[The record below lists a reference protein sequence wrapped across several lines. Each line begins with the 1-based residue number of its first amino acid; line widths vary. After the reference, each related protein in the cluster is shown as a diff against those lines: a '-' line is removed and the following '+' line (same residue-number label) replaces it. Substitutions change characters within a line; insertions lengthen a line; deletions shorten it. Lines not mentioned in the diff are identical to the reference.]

1 MNLNIISAGAGSGKT
16 YRLTHELV
24 ALLKGDIR
32 ASGIIAT
39 TFTNKAAA
47 ELQERVRIKLLE
59 EGMFDQADQ
68 VSSALIGTV
77 HSLGVRL
84 LRRFA
89 FEMGVSPQV
98 DIIADE
104 DHQIFFNQS
113 LSMVLTEDRVQAIE
127 RLVARF
133 NLADG
138 KYEWRSDLRNLIDIA
153 RTNGFDADRI
163 RASRDRSIAEFFAYL
178 DPVSDK
184 PAREWDEE
192 LARRIEEAIDA
203 LSASSDETKTT
214 RTGLETLQG
223 LQWEWKRK
231 KEWSWHHWAR
241 IGKLK
246 VSVKSRPLIEEL
258 VNFAQDHEAH
268 PHFRQEWKA
277 FVTHLFDLA
286 VEAVA
291 EYDRFK
297 KERGLID
304 YTDMEVLVSQMLE
317 REDVRSILSEE
328 LDLLMVDEFQDTSP
342 IQLDIFLKLSRLV
355 KMAIWVGDPKQS
367 IYGFRGAE
375 PRLMQ
380 AIIQHTGGVK
390 PENIQRQSWRSRQQ
404 LVHLTNALFTKA
416 FPELPEEQVALDS
429 ARATRE
435 TEPPE
440 AGTALLHWYVDFDE
454 GKRVPGRAWFSRAIA
469 ELLYQRLDEGL
480 MIKPKEET
488 NWRRA
493 RPGDVAILCRTNRN
507 AVEMAHALHESGL
520 KASIA
525 RAGLMHTAEGKLVN
539 ACLRFLLSE
548 EDSLAIA
555 ELLLLASDWPLEEI
569 VEDRFDFLEK
579 KDQGIDPGLWG
590 LTDAFIEKIKAL
602 RDRQQDLSASETVN
616 LVLDELQLRRIAVQ
630 MGKVEQR
637 LANLEEFRR
646 LALQYEDGCQRLHT
660 AASLGGFLLGLA
672 RLQEKVEDWQGLGQ
686 GEDAVQVM
694 TYHKSKG
701 LEWPVVICHDLDQ
714 KLRTSPWGMEV
725 LPESEKINLEQVLA
739 NRWIRYW
746 VNPYG
751 RQAARTP
758 ITQKLEVSPLMDD
771 QRIQAL
777 AEEAR
782 LLYVGITRARDYL
795 VLPQKVKQS
804 TLWLNRVW
812 QEGEENLPTLDH
824 QSPESPFEWKG
835 EVLPKETRWAFFGQ
849 DIALRTPARETASL
863 LPPPEGRS
871 PHATLYLHENEF
883 FPGRQFRIR
892 ECHLSTYA
900 QSPFPAEAR
909 SDYPLKKAIN
919 AFLTAYQADYSDRV
933 VDEISR
939 QLLTN
944 FQQEESE
951 APALQHIGKTFFQ
964 YLKDQFSPI
973 RDLRKR
979 RVQFQ
984 DGDRIFRGIVDLA
997 LETEQEWLLVQTAV
1011 RDPGSKSLSEAAAGE
1026 AGRCWLLSHAW
1037 KREHPDKK
1045 FRTFVHYPLSCSVAE
1060 LELEPI
1066 SFQTTLDL

>member
-24 ALLKGDIR
+24 ELLKGDIR

-59 EGMFDQADQ
+59 EGMFEQADQ
-68 VSSALIGTV
+68 ISSALIGTV

-113 LSMVLTEDRVQAIE
+113 LSMVLTEERVRAIE

-138 KYEWRSDLRNLIDIA
+138 KYEWRFDLRKLIDIA

-163 RASRDRSIAEFFAYL
+163 RASRDRSIDEFFAYL
-178 DPVSDK
+178 DPPSERS
-184 PAREWDEE
+184 AEAWDEE
-192 LARRIEEAIDA
+192 LAHRIDEALQA
-203 LSASSDETKTT
+203 LGSSQDETKVT
-214 RTGLETLQG
+214 RGGLETLQS
-223 LQWEWKRK
+223 LQWEWKRRH
-231 KEWSWHHWAR
+231 EWSWHHWAR

-246 VSVKSRPLIEEL
+246 VAVKSRPLIEEL
-258 VNFAQDHEAH
+258 LGFARQHESH
-268 PHFRQEWKA
+268 PRFREEWKA
-277 FVTHLFDLA
+277 FITYLFDLA
-286 VEAVA
+286 IEAVA

-304 YTDMEVLVSQMLE
+304 YTDMEVLVSRMLD

-355 KMAIWVGDPKQS
+355 KKAIWVGDPKQS
-367 IYGFRGAE
+367 IYGFRGAD

-380 AIIQHTGGVK
+380 AIIQNTGGVK
-390 PENIQRQSWRSRQQ
+390 PENIQRKSWRSRRA
-404 LVHLTNALFTKA
+404 LVHLTNALFTRA
-416 FPELPEEQVALDS
+416 FPDLPEEQVALES
-429 ARATRE
+429 ARASRE

-440 AGTALLHWYVDFDE
+440 AGTALLHWYVDFEE
-454 GKRVPGRAWFSRAIA
+454 GNRIPGKAWFNRGLA
-469 ELLYQRLDEGL
+469 ELLYQRLEEGL
-480 MIKPKEET
+480 MIQPKDEPD
-488 NWRRA
+488 WRRA

-507 AVEMAHALHESGL
+507 ALEMAQALHEAGL
-520 KASIA
+520 KASMA
-525 RAGLMHTAEGKLVN
+525 RAGLMQTAEGKLLN

-548 EDSLAIA
+548 EDTLAIA
-555 ELLLLASDWPLEEI
+555 ELLLLASQWSLEDI
-569 VEDRFDFLEK
+569 VEDRFDHLEK

-590 LTDAFIEKIKAL
+590 LNDAFIEKIKSL
-602 RDRQQDLSASETVN
+602 RERHQDLSASETVN
-616 LVLDELQLRRIAVQ
+616 LVLDELDLRRIAVQ
-630 MGKVEQR
+630 LGKVEQR

-660 AASLGGFLLGLA
+660 AASLGGFLLWLA
-672 RLQEKVEDWQGLGQ
+672 RLQENEEDGQGLGQ
-686 GEDAVQVM
+686 GEDAVQVL

-701 LEWPVVICHDLDQ
+701 LEWPVVVCHDLDQ

-725 LPESEKINLEQVLA
+725 LPESEEINLEQVLA

-751 RQAARTP
+751 KQAARTP
-758 ITQKLEVSPLMDD
+758 LAEKLEESRIMDN
-771 QRIQAL
+771 QRSQAR

-795 VLPQKVKQS
+795 VLPQKVKQG
-804 TLWLNRVW
+804 TYWLNRVW
-812 QEGEENLPTLDH
+812 QDGEEDLPALDH

-849 DIALRTPARETASL
+849 DIAPRPPARETAAL
-863 LPPPEGRS
+863 LPPPEGRRRH
-871 PHATLYLHENEF
+871 PAFYLQENEF
-883 FPGRQFRIR
+883 LPDRQFRIR
-892 ECHLSTYA
+892 ACNLSTYA
-900 QSPFPAEAR
+900 PSPFPAESR
-909 SDYPLKKAIN
+909 SDYSLKKAIN
-919 AFLTAYQADYSDRV
+919 AFLTAYQADYSDLV
-933 VDEISR
+933 LEEMAT
-939 QLLTN
+939 QLLKN
-944 FQQEESE
+944 FQRDIQE
-951 APALQHIGKTFFQ
+951 APHLKQLGKNFFQ
-964 YLKDQFSPI
+964 YLENRFAPA
-973 RDLRKR
+973 RDFRKR

-984 DGDRIFRGIVDLA
+984 EDDRVFRGIVDLA
-997 LETEQEWLLVQTAV
+997 LETEEEWLLVQTAV
-1011 RDPGSKSLSEAAAGE
+1011 RDSGDRPPADAARAE
-1026 AGRCWLLSHAW
+1026 AGRCWLLSRAW
-1037 KREHPDKK
+1037 AREYPDKK
-1045 FRTFVHYPLSCSVAE
+1045 FRTFIHYPLSYSIVE

-1066 SFQTTLDL
+1066 SFQKTLDL